1 MIITRKKFL
10 QVTGIS
16 ALAIAAE
23 RFTGTFAGAMQSPLP
38 ASPQALTASRWAMV
52 IDLNKC
58 AQEKGCQKCIDACNT
73 AHNVPQSDTHSHR
86 IQWIWKA
93 PFENAFPSAE
103 NEYQT
108 AVLKNTPVLL
118 LCNHCDNPPC
128 VRVCPTKATWKREE
142 DGIVMMDW
150 HRCIG
155 CRYCMAACPY
165 GSRSFNWTDPRLQLP
180 QLNPDF
186 PTRTKGVV
194 EKCNF
199 CDERLAKGELPACV
213 LACPQQAL
221 TFGDLDDANSKVRL
235 LLRSRYA
242 IRRKPELGT
251 KPEVFYIV

>member
-1 MIITRKKFL
+1 MIITRKRFL
-10 QVTGIS
+10 QVSGIS
-16 ALAIAAE
+16 LLAVAGEKLMGA
-23 RFTGTFAGAMQSPLP
+23 FAGSAQNALP
-38 ASPQALTASRWAMV
+38 ASSRALTASRWAMA
-52 IDLNKC
+52 IDLAKC
-58 AQEKGCQKCIDACNT
+58 AQKDGCTKCIEACHI
-73 AHNVPQSDTHSHR
+73 AHNVPQSVERAHR
-86 IQWIWKA
+86 IEWIWKTS
-93 PFENAFPSAE
+93 FKSAFPSE
-103 NEYQT
+103 LNEYQ
-108 AVLKNTPVLL
+108 AAPVKAAPLPL

-128 VRVCPTKATWKREE
+128 VRVCPTKATWKRE

-165 GSRSFNWTDPRLQLP
+165 GSRSFNWTDPRSHLA

-194 EKCNF
+194 EKCSF

-213 LACPQQAL
+213 DACPQEAMA
-221 TFGDLDDANSKVRL
+221 FGDVGDANSPVRRL
-235 LLRSRYA
+235 LQSRYA

>member
-10 QVTGIS
+10 QVTGMS
-16 ALAIAAE
+16 AVAIAGE
-23 RFTGTFAGAMQSPLP
+23 RLAGRFAGAMQISPP
-38 ASPQALTASRWAMV
+38 ASQKALTASRWAMV

-58 AQEKGCQKCIDACNT
+58 AQEKGCQKCIEACNT
-73 AHNVPQSDTHSHR
+73 AHNVPQFSERFHR
-86 IQWIWKA
+86 IEWIWKA

-103 NEYQT
+103 NEYQ
-108 AVLKNTPVLL
+108 AERVKEAPVLL

-128 VRVCPTKATWKREE
+128 VRVCPTKATWKRED

-165 GSRSFNWTDPRLQLP
+165 GSRSFNWTDPRPHLAHE
-180 QLNPDF
+180 NPDF

-199 CDERLAKGELPACV
+199 CDERLTKGKLPACV
-213 LACPQQAL
+213 EACPQNAMV
-221 TFGDLDDANSKVRL
+221 FGDLGDADSQVRRL
-235 LLRSRYA
+235 LQSFYA